1 MSYAI
6 SSDDPRAVE
15 KLQEKLERCQKNQER
30 MKSYNAYYRRHGTMV
45 GYPGMPDDVAR
56 SEDDSI
62 RSRRYGEKLPYQT
75 FDITNNGAEIRRIKK
90 RIEQLTRDK
99 EVGFVGWKFAGG
111 EAVVNNECNRL
122 QLIFDDK
129 PNEQQRM
136 ELKRNGFLWS
146 PSQGAW
152 QRLLNIG
159 AICAAARLRFVWPEN
174 GESPLRLQPKA
185 PQKSGPER

>member
-6 SSDDPRAVE
+6 SSDDPKAVE
-15 KLQEKLERCQKNQER
+15 KLQERLEKLQKDQER
-30 MKSYNAYYRRHGTMV
+30 MKTYNAYYRKNGTMV
-45 GYPGMPDDVAR
+45 GCPGITDELAHGMDDA
-56 SEDDSI
+56 I
-62 RSRRYGEKLPYQT
+62 LNRRYGEKLPYPT
-75 FDITNNGAEIRRIKK
+75 YCITNNGAEIRRIKK

-111 EAVVNNECNRL
+111 EAVVNNEYNRL
-122 QLIFDDK
+122 QLIFNDK
-129 PNEQQRM
+129 PDEQQRM
-136 ELKRNGFLWS
+136 ELKRNGFHWS

-159 AICAAARLRFVWPEN
+159 AVCAAARLRFVWPES
-174 GESPLRLQPKA
+174 GENPVRLQPKM